1 MKTSARRPRTATINL
16 SDFMRIQKEIIPSK
30 NALIERKN
38 YDEKLKIASRGHIL
52 NFPDS
57 NVKNFNEKQ
66 KEKFLRDEMR
76 RRKIDEIEKE
86 YQEKEKN
93 LVNMKAKKMNFENK
107 DDIKSFHSQLLVS
120 DCLNERRFQEDIKR
134 QKKEME
140 DNINKRYYEME
151 IEKMREYDKNEEL
164 KKKKE
169 EMKKKERMKII
180 DDQIKE
186 MKYKRIEEDQE
197 KKVEGIL
204 MKEEI
209 KKNLEEDKKRE
220 EEIRKNQKFQMEEF
234 IKANEAIQKKK
245 GKNRERKRRR

>member
-38 YDEKLKIASRGHIL
+38 YDEKLKTASRGHIL

-93 LVNMKAKKMNFENK
+93 LVNMRAKK
-107 DDIKSFHSQLLVS
+107 
-120 DCLNERRFQEDIKR
+120 
-134 QKKEME
+134 
-140 DNINKRYYEME
+140 
-151 IEKMREYDKNEEL
+151 
-164 KKKKE
+164 
-169 EMKKKERMKII
+169 
-180 DDQIKE
+180 
-186 MKYKRIEEDQE
+186 
-197 KKVEGIL
+197 
-204 MKEEI
+204 
-209 KKNLEEDKKRE
+209 
-220 EEIRKNQKFQMEEF
+220 
-234 IKANEAIQKKK
+234 
-245 GKNRERKRRR
+245 